1 LTIDKILS
9 SRKNLER
16 ILDNLKEGIIAHDL
30 DRRIFFFN
38 QEAERITGYCREDV
52 LGKDCHE
59 ALGGPFCGE
68 RCSFCGEIPDLG
80 EKTEYSQN
88 ISTKNGELK
97 SIDMSVTKMF
107 DENGDFFGVLASFKD
122 VTELIELKIR
132 SGETNKFYGIVGQ
145 DRKMQQIF
153 AQIKDVAGFDMPV
166 HIYGETGT
174 GKELV
179 AAAIHNESSRSAGP
193 FVPINCGA
201 LPEELIETELFGHVK
216 GAFSGAVRDKKGRF
230 ELADGGTVFLDEI
243 AELSKRMQ
251 VKLLRFLQ
259 ERKFEKIGGEKTISV
274 DVRIISA
281 TNKDL
286 KKEVGKNKFRDDLY
300 FRLNVIPI
308 NLPSLRERRSDIALL
323 IDHFLRQAA
332 ERTGSKTLRFSREAM
347 PYMLSYDWPGNI
359 RELENAVQYAM
370 VKCNG
375 ESISSVDLPPE
386 IQSCRMICPRPGPR
400 PSLTPEMIEKALKET
415 GGNKAKAAR
424 ILGVGRATLY
434 RHLKSMNP

>member
-1 LTIDKILS
+1 MNIDKILS
-9 SRKNLER
+9 SRQNLVR

-30 DRRIFFFN
+30 SRRIFFFN
-38 QEAERITGYCREDV
+38 KEAEKITGYSREEV

-59 ALGGPFCGE
+59 AMGGPFCGE
-68 RCSFCGEIPDLG
+68 RCSFCGKKPDST

-88 ISTKNGELK
+88 ISTKDGGVR
-97 SIDMSVTKMF
+97 SIDMTVTKML
-107 DENGDFFGVLASFKD
+107 DENGNFFGVLASFRD
-122 VTELIELKIR
+122 VTELIDLKIR
-132 SGETNKFYGIVGQ
+132 SGESTRFSNIVGH
-145 DRKMQQIF
+145 DKKMQQLF
-153 AQIKDVAGFDMPV
+153 AQIKDVAAFDIPV
-166 HIYGETGT
+166 HIFGETGS

-179 AAAIHNESSRSAGP
+179 AAAIHNESPRSNGP

-216 GAFSGAVRDKKGRF
+216 GAFSGAIRDKKGRF
-230 ELADGGTVFLDEI
+230 ELADKGTVFLDEV
-243 AELSKRMQ
+243 AELSLRMQ

-259 ERKFEKIGGEKTISV
+259 EKKFEKVGGEKTISV

-286 KKEVGKNKFRDDLY
+286 KKEVRKGKLREDLF

-308 NLPSLRERRSDIALL
+308 ILPPLRERRSDIPLL

-332 ERTGSKTLRFSREAM
+332 EATGSKTLKFHKEAI
-347 PYMLSYDWPGNI
+347 PFMLNYRWPGNV
-359 RELENAVQYAM
+359 RELENAIQYAM

-375 ESISSVDLPPE
+375 DSIMPDDLPPE
-386 IQSCRMICPRPGPR
+386 IRECRLACPRPGPADKTDME
-400 PSLTPEMIEKALKET
+400 SIQKALEKA

-424 ILGVGRATLY
+424 LLGVGRATLY
-434 RHLKSMNP
+434 RKLKENGG